1 MGDEVVALIRNQR
14 QWGRLSGIP
23 TELPPFGIVYTFR
36 DGKVVRMRAFPDHES
51 ALKAVG
57 LEK

>member
-1 MGDEVVALIRNQR
+1 MALIRNQR